1 MRKNMPARTRRR
13 RIVGHARSIL
23 SVNNPSRERGK
34 KLLSLG
40 ASQPRRLRR
49 RDGEARREIKRER
62 ERERNEERERERER
76 ESERE
81 RERGLEGTDGDRE
94 RCDPRSSSDVRTSRA
109 TIRKNLL
116 IGDPD
121 LYRAPGSYPR
131 GSSSGAVYLDAV
143 DPQPLPSFLLSLL
156 PPSPAGHRRRDRQRK
171 RNAPGGAFLGSL
183 PIGFVPR
190 IRVISDDDDPS
201 ASRTRAT
208 EGGRATRTRAD
219 SCHRFFSRD

>member
-13 RIVGHARSIL
+13 RIVGHARSIS

-40 ASQPRRLRR
+40 VSQPRRLRR
-49 RDGEARREIKRER
+49 RDGEARREIKREKLKER
-62 ERERNEERERERER
+62 EKERERRH
-76 ESERE
+76 
-81 RERGLEGTDGDRE
+81 EGTDGDRE

-131 GSSSGAVYLDAV
+131 GSSSGAVYLDAA
-143 DPQPLPSFLLSLL
+143 DPQPLPSFFLSLL

-171 RNAPGGAFLGSL
+171 RNVPGGAFLGSL
-183 PIGFVPR
+183 PIGSVPR

-201 ASRTRAT
+201 APRTRAT
-208 EGGRATRTRAD
+208 EGGRATRARAD
-219 SCHRFFSRD
+219 SCRRFSSRD